1 MPVSNNGARCRI
13 ILYKK
18 QIPPEEVTVASPLD
32 LGGLKDPAYLAL
44 NPQGKMPLLT
54 LPNGDMAVPE
64 SDTICR
70 YLLAHYNNNNN
81 NNNNNGTPSF
91 APDDVRSNLVA
102 RLHDMYLTT
111 IQGCLY
117 KATPPFGTFGCRSD
131 ALREF
136 RRQMQVIDDVVAAA
150 QAADA
155 GSSSGPYLFGSEVT
169 LADATLFPT
178 MTFAKFMLPKFG
190 EQGLTPTIAK
200 WYDTVVEKDADFA
213 KVHEEVH
220 SALLKWDANGRWDS
234 IYRAGHRD
242 DEPATVFDKILAGE
256 IPATKVREDD
266 HVLAFTDINPVA
278 PAHVL
283 VVPKERMGL
292 TRLTRASKEHE
303 EILGRLL
310 VTAADVARDETLGF
324 TKDGARIVI
333 NDGPDGGQEVYHLHV
348 HVLGGRP
355 MGAFLG

>member
-1 MPVSNNGARCRI
+1 MPVSNNGARCRL

-18 QIPPEEVTVASPLD
+18 QIPPEEVTVASPLE

-54 LPNGDMAVPE
+54 LPNDVGAVPE

-70 YLLAHYNNNNN
+70 YLLARYA
-81 NNNNNGTPSF
+81 NGPSF

-136 RRQMQVIDDVVAAA
+136 RRQMQVIDDVIVAN
-150 QAADA
+150 AD
-155 GSSSGPYLFGSEVT
+155 GSSSTGPYLFGSEVT

-178 MTFAKFMLPKFG
+178 MTFAKFMLPMFG
-190 EQGLTPTIAK
+190 EEGLTPTIAK

-234 IYRAGHRD
+234 IYRAGNRD
-242 DEPATVFDKILAGE
+242 DAPATIFDKILAGD

-292 TRLTRASKEHE
+292 TRLTRASPEHQ

-333 NDGPDGGQEVYHLHV
+333 NDGPDGGQEVFHLHV

-355 MGAFLG
+355 MGALG